1 MDKHV
6 IVGAGLVGS
15 ATALLLAEDDQSVS
29 LVSGSG
35 SDHPNIQMV
44 AADASDRATML
55 REVSYQFEQP
65 FVLDSSAATEMFGL
79 EPTPLGEALT
89 ATLT

>member
-1 MDKHV
+1 
-6 IVGAGLVGS
+6 
-15 ATALLLAEDDQSVS
+15 
-29 LVSGSG
+29 
-35 SDHPNIQMV
+35 MV

-79 EPTPLGEALT
+79 KPTPLGEALT
-89 ATLT
+89 ATLA